1 MNALGILML
10 YNQIVE
16 HPDMDIPPH
25 TFLFAAKASPGYY
38 RAKLIIKLINAI
50 ADLVKKH
57 PVASKY
63 INVVFLENYCVSQAE
78 VLMPAAE
85 VSEQISTA
93 GKEASGTGNMKFMM
107 NGAVTI
113 GTMDGA
119 NCEIYDA
126 VGADNIYIFGL
137 TAEQVE
143 RGYSNYRASEIY
155 ETNPAIRKVMEQLID
170 GTLCPENPRMFQE
183 IYHAL
188 LFGDG
193 GGMADPYFVLKD
205 LPQYV
210 VTQKK
215 IASDYTDKDKWLHKA
230 IMNTACSGCFSSDRT
245 ISEYNNYIWHLKPL
259 EL

>member
-1 MNALGILML
+1 
-10 YNQIVE
+10 
-16 HPDMDIPPH
+16 
-25 TFLFAAKASPGYY
+25 
-38 RAKLIIKLINAI
+38 
-50 ADLVKKH
+50 
-57 PVASKY
+57 
-63 INVVFLENYCVSQAE
+63 
-78 VLMPAAE
+78 
-85 VSEQISTA
+85 
-93 GKEASGTGNMKFMM
+93 MKFMM

-119 NCEIYDA
+119 NCEIFDS

-143 RGYSNYRASEIY
+143 RGYASYRSSEVY

-170 GTLCPENPRMFQE
+170 GTLCPEHPRMFQE
-183 IYHAL
+183 IYHGL

-210 VTQKK
+210 ITQKK
-215 IASDYTDKDKWLHKA
+215 ISSDYTDKDKWLHKA
-230 IMNTACSGCFSSDRT
+230 IMNTACSGVFSSDRT
-245 ISEYNNYIWHLKPL
+245 IREYNDKIWHLKPL